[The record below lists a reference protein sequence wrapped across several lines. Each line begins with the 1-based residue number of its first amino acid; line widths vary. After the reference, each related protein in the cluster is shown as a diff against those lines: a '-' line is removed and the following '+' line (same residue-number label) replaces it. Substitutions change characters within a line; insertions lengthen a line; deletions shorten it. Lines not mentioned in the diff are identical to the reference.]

1 MSPTYTGE
9 FKSQVLREVQETGNA
24 SLVARRHQV
33 KPETVRRWVREAKR
47 EAHPDPDALSLADEN
62 ERLKR
67 LLGEKDLQIAI
78 LQDLLKKKGIR
89 P

>member
-1 MSPTYTGE
+1 MSPTYTAE

-47 EAHPDPDALSLADEN
+47 ETHPDPDALSLADEN

-67 LLGEKDLQIAI
+67 LLGEKDLQIAM